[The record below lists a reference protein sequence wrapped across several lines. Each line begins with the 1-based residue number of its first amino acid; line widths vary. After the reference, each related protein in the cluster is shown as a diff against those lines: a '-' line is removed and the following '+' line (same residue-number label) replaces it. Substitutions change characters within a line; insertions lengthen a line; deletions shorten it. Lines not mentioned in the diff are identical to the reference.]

1 MFGAD
6 LQRSMIEVS
15 FVDSL
20 FDEEKARSFL
30 FLVKE
35 TTHSLSLIFGLAF
48 VALVLTRQGMDKGRV
63 NARDSAV
70 G

>member
-1 MFGAD
+1 M
-6 LQRSMIEVS
+6 
-15 FVDSL
+15 DSSSN
-20 FDEEKARSFL
+20 EEKARSFL